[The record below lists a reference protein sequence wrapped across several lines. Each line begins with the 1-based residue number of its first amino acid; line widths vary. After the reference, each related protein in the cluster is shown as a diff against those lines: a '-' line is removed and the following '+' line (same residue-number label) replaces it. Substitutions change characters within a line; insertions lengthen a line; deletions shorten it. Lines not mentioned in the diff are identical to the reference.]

1 MYIFPFSAL
10 GWKIVA
16 GESSLYYP
24 EFIFRGCLSII
35 ESQDFIFIEYY
46 NRDIVMNIPA
56 TRDRLAQSESLT
68 IPARF
73 HYLVQNEDRSIP
85 TILVTE
91 DNPEIAYFLVKKL
104 IPSFGY
110 RTLHAQNGREGLKMI
125 REYQPDIALLDLQ
138 LPDMDGLDILRELA
152 RENRTIPAILMTAHG
167 SEQVAV
173 DAFRLGV
180 QDYLSKPVDHKRL
193 NQAITRILG
202 QKNLQQEKA
211 KLTSQL
217 EEQVAWLTTLARVGQ
232 SLTSTLE
239 LDEVLRRIV
248 EAGVYLTRA
257 DEGFLALIDN
267 KSRQLYLRSSKNI
280 DEQRSRTMQLLV
292 NDSTIAE
299 VVNTRKPVRI
309 SARGDTSS
317 LKVSTG
323 FLVASLLHVPIL
335 SRGKTLG
342 VLSVDHRQN
351 PNHFLP
357 KDEAMLTSLADFAA
371 IAIEN
376 ANLYEQSRRE
386 VSERIKAEA
395 ALRESDER
403 YALVVK
409 GTNDGIWDWNLSTQ
423 EVYYSPRWK
432 AILGYTDEE
441 IGNSPKEWLS
451 RVHPGDRKHLEAAI
465 STYLQSNEPHFEHE
479 HRILHKNGTYCW
491 VLTRG
496 FAVRDARRM
505 PIRMAGS
512 QSDITD
518 RKLAEGRLIHNAFHD
533 TLTSLPNRA
542 LLLDRL
548 KRAIMRRKRSET
560 KSFGILYLDLDHFKN
575 INDSLGHTTGD
586 RLLVIVAEILKAN
599 VRAMDTVARFGGDE
613 FILLLEEITSMDDAY
628 DVAQRI
634 LKGLSTPKVIDGHE
648 IYLTASIGI
657 ISSDTEYS
665 DPEQLLRDADIA
677 MYSAKSRGRARYELF
692 HLEMRNSFLEQL
704 SLEYDLRHAI
714 RNNELHLLYQPIIS
728 LENNTLFGF
737 EALVR
742 WKHPINGFL
751 SPKDFLSM
759 AENTGLVLT
768 IDHWA
773 LQTAASQFS
782 EWLKLFPIDL
792 PLSVNVNLSA
802 RYLRHRNLVEEV
814 NQVLLETGLN
824 GRQLKLEVTESA
836 IMENNKHIMS
846 TLESLHAM
854 GVDIHIDD
862 FGTGYSSLAYLH
874 QFQVQALKI
883 DRSFVSNSEDG
894 DHKPE
899 LIRTML
905 HLASDLGLKAIAE
918 GIENRD
924 QLQQLKN
931 AGCKLG
937 QGFLFS
943 KPLDVKAVN
952 SLLNTIMAGQ
962 NPFSTIKGAE

>member
-1 MYIFPFSAL
+1 MPFPTTTD
-10 GWKIVA
+10 
-16 GESSLYYP
+16 
-24 EFIFRGCLSII
+24 R
-35 ESQDFIFIEYY
+35 
-46 NRDIVMNIPA
+46 PA
-56 TRDRLAQSESLT
+56 YSESLN
-68 IPARF
+68 IAASFHFLSQKNDRF
-73 HYLVQNEDRSIP
+73 VPN
-85 TILVTE
+85 ILVVD

-104 IPSFGY
+104 LPSFGCK
-110 RTLHAQNGREGLKMI
+110 TLHAQTGMEGLEMI
-125 REYQPDIALLDLQ
+125 RKTQPDIVLLDLQ
-138 LPDMDGLDILRELA
+138 LPDMDGLDVLRRLA
-152 RENRTIPAILMTAHG
+152 TESRTVPSLLMTAHG

-180 QDYLSKPVDHKRL
+180 QDYLSKPVDHELLR
-193 NQAITRILG
+193 QAITRILS
-202 QKNLQQEKA
+202 QRNLQHEKA

-232 SLTSTLE
+232 SLTSTLD

-248 EAGVYLTRA
+248 EAGVYLTKA
-257 DEGFLALIDN
+257 NEGFLALIDEA
-267 KSRQLYLRSSKNI
+267 SGQLYMRSSKNI
-280 DEQRSRTMQLLV
+280 EEYRSRTMQLLV
-292 NDSTIAE
+292 TDTTIGQ
-299 VVNTRKPVRI
+299 VVKTGKPLRL
-309 SARGDTSS
+309 SAREDNTP

-342 VLSVDHRQN
+342 VLSVNHRQN
-351 PNHFLP
+351 PNHFVA
-357 KDEAMLTSLADFAA
+357 KDEAMMISLADFAA

-386 VSERIKAEA
+386 VAERIKAEA

-403 YALVVK
+403 YSLAVK
-409 GTNDGIWDWNLSTQ
+409 GTNDGIWDWNLTTQ

-432 AILGYTDEE
+432 AILGYADEE
-441 IGNSPKEWLS
+441 LGNSPKEWLG
-451 RVHPGDRKHLEAAI
+451 RVHPEDRKYLETAI
-465 STYLQSNEPHFEHE
+465 STYIQSNEPHFEHE

-491 VLTRG
+491 VLTQG
-496 FAVRDARRM
+496 FAVRDADGKR
-505 PIRMAGS
+505 IRMAGS

-548 KRAIMRRKRSET
+548 NRAILRRKRSDT
-560 KSFGILYLDLDHFKN
+560 KTFSILYLDLDHFKN
-575 INDSLGHTTGD
+575 INDSLGHATGD
-586 RLLVIVAEILKAN
+586 RLLVIVADILKAS

-613 FILLLEEITSMDDAY
+613 FILLLEESGMEDAY
-628 DVAQRI
+628 DIAQRI
-634 LKGLSTPKVIDGHE
+634 LKSLSTPKVIDGHE

-657 ISSDTEYS
+657 ISSDMEYN

-714 RNNELHLLYQPIIS
+714 RNNELCLLYQPIIS

-782 EWLKLFPIDL
+782 EWLKMFPVN
-792 PLSVNVNLSA
+792 PQLSINVNLSA
-802 RYLRHRNLVEEV
+802 KYLRHRNLVEEV
-814 NQVLLETGLN
+814 NQILKQTGLIG
-824 GRQLKLEVTESA
+824 GRLKLEVTESA

-883 DRSFVSNSEDG
+883 DRSFISNSQEG

-918 GIENRD
+918 GIENKE
-924 QLQQLKN
+924 QLQQLKK
-931 AGCKLG
+931 AGCKFG

-943 KPLDVKAVN
+943 KPLDTRAVS
-952 SLLNTIMAGQ
+952 SLFSRIMAGE
-962 NPFSTIKGAE
+962 NPFAALEEVA

>member
-1 MYIFPFSAL
+1 
-10 GWKIVA
+10 V
-16 GESSLYYP
+16 
-24 EFIFRGCLSII
+24 
-35 ESQDFIFIEYY
+35 QN
-46 NRDIVMNIPA
+46 NRETIMTTATNIDRPA
-56 TRDRLAQSESLT
+56 SNESLT
-68 IPARF
+68 LPASF
-73 HYLVQNEDRSIP
+73 HFLTQKNDSSLATVLVVD
-85 TILVTE
+85 
-91 DNPEIAYFLVKKL
+91 DNAEIAYFLVKKL
-104 IPSFGY
+104 LPSFGCN
-110 RTLHAQNGREGLKMI
+110 TLHAQTGKEGLEMI
-125 REYQPDIALLDLQ
+125 RSTRPDIVLLDLQ
-138 LPDMDGLDILRELA
+138 LPDMDGLDILRILA
-152 RENRTIPAILMTAHG
+152 QENRTVPAILMTAHG
-167 SEQVAV
+167 SEQIAV

-180 QDYLSKPVDHKRL
+180 QDYLSKPIDHELLR
-193 NQAITRILG
+193 QAIARILG
-202 QKNLQQEKA
+202 QRILRQEKA

-232 SLTSTLE
+232 SLTSTLN

-248 EAGVYLTRA
+248 EAGVYLTKA
-257 DEGFLALIDN
+257 NEGFLALIDEA
-267 KSRQLYLRSSKNI
+267 SGQLYMRASKNI
-280 DEQRSRTMQLLV
+280 EEYRSRTMQLLV
-292 NDSTIAE
+292 TDPSIGE
-299 VVNTRKPVRI
+299 VVKTGKALRL
-309 SARGDTSS
+309 SAREDDTL

-323 FLVASLLHVPIL
+323 FLVASLLHVPIR
-335 SRGKTLG
+335 SRGKTIG
-342 VLSVDHRQN
+342 VLSVNHRKN
-351 PNHFLP
+351 PNHFAA
-357 KDEAMLTSLADFAA
+357 KDEAMMTSLADFASV
-371 IAIEN
+371 AIEN

-386 VSERIKAEA
+386 VADRIKAEA

-403 YALVVK
+403 YSLAVK
-409 GTNDGIWDWNLSTQ
+409 GTNDGIWDWNLTTQ
-423 EVYYSPRWK
+423 EVYFSPRWK

-441 IGNSPKEWLS
+441 IGNSPKEWLD
-451 RVHPGDRKHLEAAI
+451 RVHAEDRKHLEAAI
-465 STYLQSNEPHFEHE
+465 STYLKSSEPHFEHE
-479 HRILHKNGTYCW
+479 HQIRHKNGTYCW

-496 FAVRDARRM
+496 FAVRDAQGM

-548 KRAIMRRKRSET
+548 NRAIMRRKRSET

-586 RLLVIVAEILKAN
+586 RLLVIVADILKAN

-613 FILLLEEITSMDDAY
+613 FILLLEEIASMDDAY
-628 DVAQRI
+628 DIAQRI
-634 LKGLSTPKVIDGHE
+634 LKGLSTPKIIDGHE

-657 ISSDTEYS
+657 ISSDTEYN

-714 RNNELHLLYQPIIS
+714 RNNELCLLYQPIVS

-742 WKHPINGFL
+742 WKHPIHGFL

-773 LQTAASQFS
+773 LQTAAAQFS
-782 EWLKLFPIDL
+782 EWLKMFPIDHS
-792 PLSVNVNLSA
+792 LSVNVNLSA
-802 RYLRHRNLVEEV
+802 KYIRHRNLVEEV
-814 NQVLLETGLN
+814 NQVLLETGLD

-836 IMENNKHIMS
+836 IMENNKHIMA

-854 GVDIHIDD
+854 DVDIHIDD

-883 DRSFVSNSEDG
+883 DRSFVSTSEDG

-924 QLQQLKN
+924 QLQQLRN

-943 KPLDVKAVN
+943 KPLDVKGVN
-952 SLLNTIMAGQ
+952 SLLSAIVDGK
-962 NPFSTIKGAE
+962 NPFSLPDKDE